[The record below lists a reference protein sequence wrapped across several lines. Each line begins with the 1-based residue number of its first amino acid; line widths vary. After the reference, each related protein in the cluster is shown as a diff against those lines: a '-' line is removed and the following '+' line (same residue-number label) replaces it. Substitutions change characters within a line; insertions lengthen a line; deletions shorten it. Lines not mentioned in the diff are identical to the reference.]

1 MEKVIM
7 QFKKVAGFIAG
18 NVKSRTTPEM
28 TDEELMTV
36 IHEEIIAFFN
46 KQRQM
51 TLEYLSFSQEA
62 RASFASAMYDLIAP
76 LAAAIEPTTNPVYAE
91 YVKSSGRTGA
101 LNFITNAQ

>member
-28 TDEELMTV
+28 TDEEVMAV
-36 IHEEIIAFFN
+36 IHEEIVAYFN

-51 TLEYLSFSQEA
+51 TLEYISFGKDA
-62 RASFASAMYDLIAP
+62 RAAFASAMYDLIKP
-76 LAAAIEPTTNPVYAE
+76 LTAGIETSVNPLYAE
-91 YVKSSGRTGA
+91 YVKSSGKTGA
-101 LNFITNAQ
+101 LNYITKA